1 MCAHSATHY
10 YPILSTCS
18 PSQPTPYPYS
28 MPYLSFLLL
37 PPLPLP
43 PLLPSP
49 PHVTPHLHLSL
60 SFLFPIPIDVQW
72 ISQRMQQQQ
81 QRTRTPARTST
92 YIDTLFLFLFFPS
105 FLLLP
110 LFSLYF
116 IPPFFLPL
124 SIYLFISSCHSSHRC
139 YYPTYFRQFLSVQ
152 AHSSTS
158 FIFCDLIF
166 NCSVHSII

>member
-1 MCAHSATHY
+1 MRSQCHTL
-10 YPILSTCS
+10 LSHLI
-18 PSQPTPYPYS
+18 YV
-28 MPYLSFLLL
+28 LSFPTYPLSLLYAL
-37 PPLPLP
+37 SLCPPPS
-43 PLLPSP
+43 SP

-60 SFLFPIPIDVQW
+60 SFLFPIPTDVQW